1 MLSWSCRR
9 PQDPATAE
17 RYRCVMAITSVLRTG
32 LHFGEGPRWHDGRL
46 WYSDFYDHAVHAM
59 TVDGVDERI
68 VEVPGQPSG
77 LGWMPDGSLLVSSMT
92 DQRVLRWD
100 GADLTE
106 HADLSSHAG
115 WWVNDLVVATDGT
128 AWVGNFG
135 FDLDGFLAIHGI
147 EGVLGEPGPTATVL
161 CRVDPDGTVSVAA
174 SDMVFPNGSVIT
186 PDGRTLIVAE
196 TLALR
201 LTAFDI
207 AGDGTLTNR
216 RVWADL
222 SAVMG
227 AADGICLDAEGAV
240 WIANAVAPQCLR
252 VAEGGEILDT
262 IDTTQTAFACMLGG
276 DDGNDLFVMTA
287 PDSNHEMRAAAADGR
302 IEVVEVDVPHAGL
315 P

>member
-1 MLSWSCRR
+1 M
-9 PQDPATAE
+9 TT
-17 RYRCVMAITSVLRTG
+17 TSILRTG

-46 WYSDFYDHAVHAM
+46 WYSDFYDHAVHAIDL
-59 TVDGVDERI
+59 DGNDERLF
-68 VEVPGQPSG
+68 EVPGQPSG
-77 LGWMPDGSLLVSSMT
+77 LGWMPDGTLLVSSMT
-92 DQRVLRWD
+92 DRRVLRWD
-100 GADLTE
+100 GSSLTE
-106 HADLSSHAG
+106 HANLTEHAG
-115 WWVNDLVVATDGT
+115 WWVNDLVVAADGT

-135 FDLDGFLAIHGI
+135 FDLDAFLAIHGI

-161 CRVDPDGTVSVAA
+161 CRVAPDGTVSVAA
-174 SDMVFPNGSVIT
+174 NDVIFPNGSVIT

-207 AGDGTLTNR
+207 ADDGQLANR

-222 SAVMG
+222 SSVMG
-227 AADGICLDAEGAV
+227 AADGICLDADGAV

-262 IDTTQTAFACMLGG
+262 VDTSQTAFACMLGG
-276 DDGNDLFVMTA
+276 DDGRTLFVMTA
-287 PDSNHEMRAAAADGR
+287 PDSNHEARAAARAGN
-302 IEVVEVDVPHAGL
+302 IEVATVTVPGAGL